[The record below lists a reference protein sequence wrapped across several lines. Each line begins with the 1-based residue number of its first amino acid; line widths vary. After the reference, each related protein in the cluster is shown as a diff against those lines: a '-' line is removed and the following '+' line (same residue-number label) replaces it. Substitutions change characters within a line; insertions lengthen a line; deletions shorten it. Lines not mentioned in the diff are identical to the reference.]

1 MEKYNCFNK
10 ESFDAYFL
18 VLMVKNQM
26 INLIP
31 IILLTI
37 ILNSKSQMEKYN
49 LNFDIFDWR
58 PF

>member
-49 LNFDIFDWR
+49 LNFDIFD
-58 PF
+58 